1 MRDVSRPSS
10 LRPNSESGGSPT
22 TTDGP
27 LPARGA
33 LLSQQKHGQSSRPR
47 YSSRVNATPD
57 ALPSLV
63 ELTPGEEK
71 VLLQTLQFEAA
82 LPELLSAHAGRWIVW
97 LDGVR
102 SLHDSEA
109 EAHAWA
115 ADNLP
120 PDSGRLVVRVAAR
133 RPVVL
138 SGIAVFG
145 L

>member
-1 MRDVSRPSS
+1 M
-10 LRPNSESGGSPT
+10 ESGGTSVPFEV
-22 TTDGP
+22 
-27 LPARGA
+27 ARA
-33 LLSQQKHGQSSRPR
+33 QKRRHSSRGLAGGGGGR
-47 YSSRVNATPD
+47 VAGGRLADRGTFRLVNATPD

-138 SGIAVFG
+138 SGIAAFRFG
-145 L
+145 P